1 MIAKSKVLL
10 VHSSAG
16 LYGADRCLVAIA
28 REMVSRGTTVHVAV
42 PEEGALVGILGSA
55 GARVHLL
62 DTVVFRRE
70 MLSMRGVIGMVLR
83 APVSVWRLARLIRR
97 EKIGLVHTN
106 TGVTVGGAVA
116 ARFCRVPHVWHFRDI
131 LSEFERYLRFY
142 EPFVNCFSTRII
154 FITEAVRDHFSSE
167 GIKRKGVV
175 IYDGIPVQD
184 FEGTAPEGSV
194 PPLVVTTVG
203 RLAPYKGQDFLI
215 RALARAAGEGLD
227 LEAYVVG
234 DVYGDRHSFRKEL
247 VALADELGIGGR
259 VHFEG
264 FQKEVQPYLEKC
276 NIFVMPSTRPEPLG
290 IVILEAMA
298 AGRAVISTDGGGAVE
313 IIEDG
318 VTGVLVPPGN
328 SNRMAAAISDL
339 AKNDEKRLSIAR
351 RGKEVAL
358 ADYAEEKMAASVTD
372 LFEEVINAK
381 RPQGRKTVEARR
393 A

>member
-1 MIAKSKVLL
+1 MMAKSKVLL

-28 REMVSRGTTVHVAV
+28 RELVGRGTTVHVAV
-42 PEEGALVGILGSA
+42 PEDGALVGMLASA

-70 MLSMRGVIGMVLR
+70 MMSLRGMVGMVLR
-83 APVSVWRLARLIRR
+83 APVSVLRLARLIRR

-106 TGVTVGGAVA
+106 TGVTVGGALA
-116 ARFCRVPHVWHFRDI
+116 ARLCRVPHVWHFRDI
-131 LSEFERYLRFY
+131 LTEFKRYLRFY
-142 EPFVNCFSTRII
+142 EPFVDLFSTRII
-154 FITEAVRDHFSSE
+154 FITVAVRDHFSSE

-184 FEGTAPEGSV
+184 FQDTAPEAPI

-203 RLAPYKGQDFLI
+203 RLAPYKGQDYLI
-215 RALARAAGEGLD
+215 RALAKAAGEGLE

-234 DVYGDRHSFRKEL
+234 DVYGDRHAFRMEL
-247 VALADELGIGGR
+247 MALADEQGIGGR

-264 FQKEVQPYLEKC
+264 FQEQVQPYLEKC

-313 IIEDG
+313 ILEDG
-318 VTGVLVPPGN
+318 VTGVLVPSGN
-328 SNRMAAAISDL
+328 SDKMAAAITDL
-339 AKNDEKRLSIAR
+339 AKNDEKRLGIAR

-358 ADYAEEKMAASVTD
+358 ADYSEEKMAASVAD
-372 LFEEVINAK
+372 LFEEVINVSN
-381 RPQGRKTVEARR
+381 Q
-393 A
+393 